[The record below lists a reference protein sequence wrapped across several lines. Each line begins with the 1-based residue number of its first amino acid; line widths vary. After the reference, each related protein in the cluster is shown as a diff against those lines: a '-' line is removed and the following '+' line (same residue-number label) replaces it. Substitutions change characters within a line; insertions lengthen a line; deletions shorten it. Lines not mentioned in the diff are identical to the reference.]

1 MMSIMLVF
9 STFRRPDTDDGV
21 IHSMVPST
29 VKQYS
34 VYDNNNTSLFIKRF
48 IHGSKALNKKYWD
61 CKKIKEYKI

>member
-1 MMSIMLVF
+1 MSIMLVF

-34 VYDNNNTSLFIKRF
+34 VYDNNNNTSLFI
-48 IHGSKALNKKYWD
+48 
-61 CKKIKEYKI
+61 